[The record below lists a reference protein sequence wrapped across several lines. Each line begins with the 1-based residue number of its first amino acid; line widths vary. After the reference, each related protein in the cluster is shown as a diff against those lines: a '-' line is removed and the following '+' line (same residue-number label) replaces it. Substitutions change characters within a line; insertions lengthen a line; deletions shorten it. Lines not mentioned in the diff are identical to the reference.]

1 MISPDST
8 TKYYESKDVVAFRI
22 DQGFHEPAHLGKSSG
37 AQHRHHRY
45 LHRHHRYLDQPTG
58 YPSFLR
64 IRFVEAT
71 RANST

>member
-45 LHRHHRYLDQPTG
+45 LDQPTG

>member
-37 AQHRHHRY
+37 AQHRHHRD
-45 LHRHHRYLDQPTG
+45 LDQPIG
-58 YPSFLR
+58 YP
-64 IRFVEAT
+64 
-71 RANST
+71 